1 MNEPTSDET
10 LAYRVVGSNDS
21 AAVVE
26 LLDRYEPFVESLAT
40 KYGVYTAYDR
50 DDVRQD
56 CVEVL
61 YESAQAVVD
70 GTSPSFVQAFTSR
83 ARNHV
88 TEESSKY
95 RSASAAAL
103 PRKTSARV
111 LAALRKF
118 DGDAGRARRYLA
130 TEAPASERVDP
141 ATFDSVWFL
150 LYGKNVRWDDT
161 PDGQPGTTFSEIT
174 ADPRSASSLS
184 TVEDRATVNALLD
197 TLSPSRREIVERL
210 YGLNGAEPQDAKAVA
225 AAMGLSHAAVR
236 QAHSRALA
244 ALQVKSELP
253 ASYRPRE
260 TKRERL
266 RSTVGGNKLP
276 ESPRDFPVIVRPI
289 REEVA

>member
-1 MNEPTSDET
+1 MTEPITDEA

-26 LLDRYEPFVESLAT
+26 LLDRYEPFVEGLAT
-40 KYGVYTAYDR
+40 KYGVYAAYDR
-50 DDVRQD
+50 DDARQD

-61 YESAQAVVD
+61 YEAAQAVVD
-70 GTSPSFVQAFTSR
+70 GTSPSFAQAFTSR

-88 TEESSKY
+88 AEESSKY

-184 TVEDRATVNALLD
+184 TVEDRATVNALLA
-197 TLSPSRREIVERL
+197 TLPPSRREIIERL

-244 ALQVKSELP
+244 TLQVKSELP
-253 ASYRPRE
+253 ASYHPRE

>member
-1 MNEPTSDET
+1 MTEPITDET

-21 AAVVE
+21 EAVVE
-26 LLDRYEPFVESLAT
+26 LLDRYEPLVEVLAA
-40 KYGVYTAYDR
+40 KHGVYAAYDR
-50 DDVRQD
+50 DDARQD

-61 YESAQAVVD
+61 YEAAQAVVD
-70 GTSPSFVQAFTSR
+70 GTSTSFAQAFASR

-88 TEESSKY
+88 AEESSKY
-95 RSASAAAL
+95 RSAAAVSL

-174 ADPRSASSLS
+174 ADPRSASTLS

-197 TLSPSRREIVERL
+197 TLSPRSREIIERL

-236 QAHSRALA
+236 KTHSRALA
-244 ALQVKSELP
+244 TLQVKSELP

-276 ESPRDFPVIVRPI
+276 ESPRDFPVIVRSI
-289 REEVA
+289 HEEAV